1 MGRLEQDYRE
11 ALDDL
16 RFSGA
21 GKERIMKNLME
32 QQERGTVKEK
42 RFRPLRMALIA
53 AAVCLALVGTA
64 FAAVRVFGRVAIVDE
79 VHEPFRAGYSVMGDV
94 GRFSMGQFSRTFQ
107 EDVATGTDFASMK
120 DWQSVKNYVGL
131 SLMDSELLM
140 EDSEHLQVLVN
151 GDPFGVSMMGLED
164 GWVRALKEGERPQV
178 VRVFTGSVVDNWDVT
193 VTVFAATEYAAL
205 EQGLPGER
213 IEYGQDYNGLT
224 AHSFTS
230 KDYGM
235 ACGETA
241 SIVYDSLGF
250 HATAFFTH
258 DGLLYQVAALGV
270 EDAEAECPTGEE
282 VLLKALDSFTP

>member
-11 ALDDL
+11 ALDGL
-16 RFSGA
+16 RFSDA

-32 QQERGTVKEK
+32 QQERETVKGK
-42 RFRPLRMALIA
+42 RFQPLRTALIA

-64 FAAVRVFGRVAIVDE
+64 FAAVRVFGRVVIVDE

-107 EDVATGTDFASMK
+107 EDVAAGTDFASMK

-193 VTVFAATEYAAL
+193 VTVFAATEYADL